1 MATPS
6 LLLKKLCSSAL
17 LLAPL
22 FIWAQT
28 VTIKG
33 VANGYTQ
40 PNIAAFVQADPLSG
54 KKEMLQQVALGKD
67 GSFVFTLT
75 VNETTPIT
83 IAIGQIEGLLF
94 VEPDKTYDIDF
105 PAYSAAE
112 IKRFDKTEITLG
124 LKNASDGELNIL
136 IRAFNRDYAK
146 FLDDHFYDFAIDQ
159 YKGSESYQAKQLQK
173 GSKSDMIP
181 RDTAQLI
188 SVSISNFG
196 KILDTFDDE
205 VHAKYQ
211 AHYSN
216 QYFFNYVRYSLAELD
231 LMGGSSRKEL
241 YKEYFMSQKVLW
253 KNPAYMHFFE
263 EYYNLLLTTQKK
275 DIQDQVYAAVNAQK
289 SYTALTELFAYDSTL
304 ISLPMRELALIKG
317 LRDIYYNSS
326 FVKNSVS
333 ATLESFVQ
341 NGSDALTKRTAVN
354 VREKFLRCKSNW
366 PLEDFTLLDEEN
378 ELWSSA
384 EHEHKYVYYV
394 FFANWSPSS
403 LTELQML
410 QRWYEKYNKD
420 IHFVAICM
428 DNDYNAFK
436 SYLAKHRDQKF
447 TFLYGG
453 GDFLLREK
461 FDLRTVPHAV
471 LMNTEGKVVGDY
483 TRRPTEGI
491 QMDFEKIVNQ
501 KAKAS
506 GTWKD

>member
-6 LLLKKLCSSAL
+6 LLFKKLGSTFL

-22 FIWAQT
+22 FIWAQS

-33 VANGYTQ
+33 IAHGYSQ
-40 PNIAAFVQADPLSG
+40 PNIAAFAAEDPLSA
-54 KKEMLQQVALGKD
+54 KKSLLQQVALGKD
-67 GSFVFTLT
+67 GSFQFTLPLT
-75 VNETTPIT
+75 EVQPIT
-83 IAIGQIEGLLF
+83 LAIGQIEGLLYA
-94 VEPDKTYDIDF
+94 EPGKTYEIDF
-105 PAYSAAE
+105 PAFSDAE

-124 LKNASDGELNIL
+124 LKNADDAELNIL

-146 FLDDHFYDFAIDQ
+146 FLDDHFFDFAIDQ
-159 YKGSESYQAKQLQK
+159 YKGSESYQAKQIKK

-181 RDTAQLI
+181 RDTTQLI
-188 SVSISNFG
+188 NVTITNFG
-196 KILDTFDDE
+196 SLLDTFDE
-205 VHAKYQ
+205 QVHAKYQ
-211 AHYSN
+211 AHYAN

-231 LMGGSSRKEL
+231 LMGGKSRKEL

-275 DIQDQVYAAVNAQK
+275 DTQDQIYLAVNAQK
-289 SYTALTELFAYDSTL
+289 SYTSLTELFTFDSTL
-304 ISLPMRELALIKG
+304 ISMPMRELALIKG
-317 LRDIYYNSS
+317 LRDVYYNSS

-333 ATLESFVQ
+333 STLESFAQ
-341 NGSDALTKRTAVN
+341 NCSDPLAQKTAIN

-366 PLEDFTLLDEEN
+366 PLENFTLLDEEN
-378 ELWSSA
+378 EMWTA
-384 EHEHKYVYYV
+384 ADHQDKYSYFV

-403 LTELQML
+403 LTELQLM
-410 QRWYEKYNKD
+410 QRWYERFNKD
-420 IHFVAICM
+420 INFVAICM
-428 DNDYNAFK
+428 DNDYNLFK

-471 LMNTEGKVVGDY
+471 LVNTEGKVVGDY
-483 TRRPTEGI
+483 TRKPTEGI
-491 QMDFEKIVNQ
+491 QLDFEKIATQ
-501 KAKAS
+501 KAKAT